1 MLDSIIKFLCILSN
15 TFNVVREK
23 SMVLF
28 SLVEHLPDINDL
40 FLPHLFSAGGEV
52 NCLYYTTSSSVS
64 FLHVFNLDSTTD
76 ESTYFR
82 FTCYVSFFICPIHT
96 LRKFYLKKSLF
107 DDTKRSLESEKDRRL
122 DYTNA

>member
-1 MLDSIIKFLCILSN
+1 
-15 TFNVVREK
+15 
-23 SMVLF
+23 MVLF

-82 FTCYVSFFICPIHT
+82 FTCYVSFLYVQFTHSESFI
-96 LRKFYLKKSLF
+96 LRRVCLMIPKGH
-107 DDTKRSLESEKDRRL
+107 
-122 DYTNA
+122 